1 MTFHGLVGA
10 VLSVV
15 AICCLAG
22 CATSGP
28 TATSLETPSRRQAT
42 IRILALGDSYTI
54 GESVEPAGRWPVQ
67 LADRLRQQGLAV
79 ADPEIIARTGW
90 TTTELQAGILAADP
104 QGDFDLVT
112 LLIGVNNQYRGYP
125 LQEYR
130 AQFQELLQQSV
141 GFAGGDP
148 RKVVVLSIPDWGVTQ
163 FAWGRNT
170 TQIAQEIDTFNA
182 VNRDE
187 SLAVGVIYVDITP
200 DSRRVAEESNLTAT
214 DGLHPSAQMYALW
227 VDRMLP
233 QVLDTLEAK

>member
-1 MTFHGLVGA
+1 ME
-10 VLSVV
+10 
-15 AICCLAG
+15 I
-22 CATSGP
+22 
-28 TATSLETPSRRQAT
+28 PSRRQAS

-54 GESVEPAGRWPVQ
+54 GESVEPAGRWPAQ

-79 ADPEIIARTGW
+79 AEPEIIARTGW
-90 TTTELQAGILAADP
+90 TTAELQAGILAADP

-112 LLIGVNNQYRGYP
+112 LLIGVNNQYRGDP
-125 LQEYR
+125 LEEYR

-141 GFAGGDP
+141 GFTGGDP
-148 RKVVVLSIPDWGVTQ
+148 RRVVVLSIPDWGVTP

-182 VNRDE
+182 VNREE
-187 SLAVGVIYVDITP
+187 SLAAGVIHIDITP
-200 DSRRVAEESNLTAT
+200 DSRRVTEESNLTAT

-233 QVLDTLEAK
+233 QVLEILEAK

>member
-1 MTFHGLVGA
+1 VTFHGLVGA